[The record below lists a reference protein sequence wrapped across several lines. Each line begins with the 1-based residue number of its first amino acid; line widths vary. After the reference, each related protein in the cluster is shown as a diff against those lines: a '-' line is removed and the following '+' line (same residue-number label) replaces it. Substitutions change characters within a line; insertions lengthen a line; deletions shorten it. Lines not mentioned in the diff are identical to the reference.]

1 MKAISFSVVKNFVQ
15 SDFFKRIL
23 LRMSIA
29 TTSKILL
36 LFLIGFNFTKKLVLR
51 NDFTNFFYYLPTHLT
66 SFVFFLA
73 AIITTMTTTTTKTS
87 KIFYLCLRGFQFH
100 EKIV

>member
-51 NDFTNFFYYLPTHLT
+51 NDFTNFFTKYLPTHLT
-66 SFVFFLA
+66 SFVFLSCSNNNNNDNDNNQN
-73 AIITTMTTTTTKTS
+73 K
-87 KIFYLCLRGFQFH
+87 
-100 EKIV
+100 